1 MVLACGKY
9 NAGQL
14 TKAVAFQRVTRAPD
28 GVGGWSETW
37 AAIAGAP
44 TRAHVRQ
51 LSGGETWRFD
61 RINAE
66 VSLMIVTRYN
76 ASVTPA
82 DRVIFQGRAHNIRE
96 VRNVDFADKW
106 LEIAV
111 TGGVAV

>member
-1 MVLACGKY
+1 MVLACTKY
-9 NAGQL
+9 SAGQL

-28 GVGGWSETW
+28 GLGGWVETW
-37 AAIAGAP
+37 ATIAQAP

-51 LSGGETWRFD
+51 LSGNEQWRFD

-66 VSLMIVTRYN
+66 VSLIIVTRYS
-76 ASVTPA
+76 ASIAPA

-96 VRNVDFADKW
+96 VRNVDFSDKW
-106 LEIAV
+106 LEIAA